1 MVQVYYLRNDNN
13 EIETIRVED
22 VDRKWIDSG
31 ACTLWFDL
39 CDPTNDEADYVL
51 KTFFSFHP
59 LVVEDCQNLTEH
71 PKIDDFQQYLFVLMQ
86 SVKVVDGV
94 EGFSDSRLGAFLGE
108 NYLVT
113 YHHET
118 IASIDKTVKFCLAN
132 PRAFGKGPD
141 NIFHLIID
149 DMVDEYIPVL
159 DTIDALVDGIED
171 EIFQNPKSSTLNKL
185 ITVKKEIM
193 RLRRVSTTQKEILN
207 RLSRGEFDLITQE
220 ERIFYRDVYDHLVR
234 ISDLAE
240 TYRDL
245 VTGSLE
251 AYLSVVSNKMNEVMK
266 TLTIISTLMLPL
278 TFIAGVYGMNF
289 HLMPEIS
296 WTYGYPVALAIML
309 LTALGMLWFFKRR
322 KWF

>member
-1 MVQVYYLRNDNN
+1 MVRVYFLRNDNN
-13 EIETIRVED
+13 EIETIRIED
-22 VDRKWIDSG
+22 VDRKWIDSDN
-31 ACTLWFDL
+31 CTLWFDL
-39 CDPTNDEADYVL
+39 CNPTSDEADYVL

-71 PKIDDFQQYLFVLMQ
+71 PKIDDFQQYLFVLMH
-86 SVKVVDGV
+86 SVKVVAGV

-171 EIFQNPKSSTLNKL
+171 EIFQHPKSSTLNKL

-296 WTYGYPVALAIML
+296 WTYGYPFALAIML